1 MAYFQP
7 PRNRVNDQYR
17 VPRPKSLREVPG
29 YVRTVIK
36 NFFTRLFYIYQLV
49 WEARPSILF
58 VMVFMSVFNGVMPVL
73 GALLSANIL
82 NALAEAYAGKMTD
95 FARIFAPLAG

>member
-1 MAYFQP
+1 M
-7 PRNRVNDQYR
+7 
-17 VPRPKSLREVPG
+17 
-29 YVRTVIK
+29 IK

-82 NALAEAYAGKMTD
+82 NALAEAYAGKLAD
-95 FARIFAPLAG
+95 FTRILTPLAGYFVWLFLNSVASRLSNMVTRISGEVVS